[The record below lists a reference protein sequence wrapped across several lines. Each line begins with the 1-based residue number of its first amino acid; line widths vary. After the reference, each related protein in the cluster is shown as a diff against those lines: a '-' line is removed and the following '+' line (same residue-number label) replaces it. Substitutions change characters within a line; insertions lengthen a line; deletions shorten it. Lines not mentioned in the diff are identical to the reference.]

1 MPNQFLPTKTVLII
15 GDVMLDRY
23 CTGSTERIS
32 PEAPVPVVH
41 VRSSDDKPGG
51 AANVAMNLAALG
63 MHTRLLGAV
72 GNDDAGDSLVN
83 QLQRANIDTALVRC
97 TTQPTITKTRVLSRN
112 QQLLRLDTEERI
124 DNSVANELMS
134 AARTQLVDAD
144 VLLIS
149 DYNKG
154 TLEGVLPDLIADAK
168 AAGIPVLVDPKGH
181 NFSRYHG
188 ASVLTPNRAEFFA
201 AAGHCESETEYARA
215 AAGLIDQHAFDA
227 LLLTRSEEGMSLYPR
242 DGEAFHLPAQVRE
255 VFDVTGAGDTVIAT
269 LAACIAAGYTL
280 EQAAELA
287 NTAAGIVVGKL
298 GAASVSAGELEQ
310 AVQRETGSA
319 HSGNV
324 TDLETLRPIV
334 ERLQSQGK
342 KLVFTNGCFDILHAG
357 HVRYLQE
364 ARTLGDYLIVAINSD
379 TSVKRLKGAGRP
391 VNDEGARM
399 QVLAALQCVDYVLPF
414 AEDTPASV
422 IDTLVPDVLVKGGD
436 WAVADIIGSDT
447 VLANGGEVK
456 SLAYADG
463 YSTTSIIKSIQD
475 RTGKS

>member
-1 MPNQFLPTKTVLII
+1 M
-15 GDVMLDRY
+15 
-23 CTGSTERIS
+23 
-32 PEAPVPVVH
+32 PVVH